1 MVGDA
6 REMERVSTAN
16 PTAVRRTRSKA
27 EKRRIVEETQREG
40 ASVRSVARAY
50 DIPANQL
57 FHWRKQFREGL
68 LGPEAE
74 AAAGSG
80 LVAVRIIGKQQ
91 ARVKPERQSQEDPLV
106 SCSSVGTI
114 QVETGKG
121 RLTVEGAA
129 DPATLRVVLERM
141 LG

>member
-1 MVGDA
+1 ML
-6 REMERVSTAN
+6 EKMERVSTAN

-27 EKRRIVEETQREG
+27 AKRRIVEETQREG

-57 FHWRKQFREGL
+57 FHWRKLYREGL
-68 LGPEAE
+68 LGTEAE
-74 AAAGSG
+74 AATGWG
-80 LVAVRIIGKQQ
+80 LVAVRIVGEPQLRAKQERHNQ
-91 ARVKPERQSQEDPLV
+91 ADQPVNR
-106 SCSSVGTI
+106 SSAGTI
-114 QVETGKG
+114 QIETGKG

>member
-1 MVGDA
+1 M
-6 REMERVSTAN
+6 
-16 PTAVRRTRSKA
+16 
-27 EKRRIVEETQREG
+27 VEETQREG

-57 FHWRKQFREGL
+57 FHWRKLYREGL
-68 LGPEAE
+68 LGTEAE

-80 LVAVRIIGKQQ
+80 LVAVRIIGEQPKVKQE
-91 ARVKPERQSQEDPLV
+91 KQSQGDPLE
-106 SCSSVGTI
+106 SRCSVGTI
-114 QVETGKG
+114 QIETGKG
-121 RLTVEGAA
+121 RLTIEGAA

>member
-1 MVGDA
+1 ML
-6 REMERVSTAN
+6 EKMERVSTAK

-57 FHWRKQFREGL
+57 FHWRKLYREGL
-68 LGPEAE
+68 LGTEAE

-80 LVAVRIIGKQQ
+80 LVAVRIIGEQQPKVKQE
-91 ARVKPERQSQEDPLV
+91 KQSQGDPLV
-106 SCSSVGTI
+106 SRSSVGAI
-114 QVETGKG
+114 QIETGKG
-121 RLTVEGAA
+121 RLTVEGAV
-129 DPATLRVVLERM
+129 DPATLRAVLERM

>member
-1 MVGDA
+1 ML
-6 REMERVSTAN
+6 EKMERESTAK
-16 PTAVRRTRSKA
+16 PTAVRRKRSKA

-57 FHWRKQFREGL
+57 FHWRKLYREGL

-74 AAAGSG
+74 AATGSG
-80 LVAVRIIGKQQ
+80 LVAVRITGEQQ
-91 ARVKPERQSQEDPLV
+91 PRVKQEKQSQDPLV
-106 SCSSVGTI
+106 NRCSVGTI
-114 QVETGKG
+114 QIEMGKG
-121 RLTVEGAA
+121 RLTIEGAA
-129 DPATLRVVLERM
+129 DPATLRMVLERM

>member
-1 MVGDA
+1 ML
-6 REMERVSTAN
+6 EKMERVSTAK

-27 EKRRIVEETQREG
+27 EKRRIVEETQRQG

-57 FHWRKQFREGL
+57 FHWRKLYREGL
-68 LGPEAE
+68 LGTEAE
-74 AAAGSG
+74 AATGSG
-80 LVAVRIIGKQQ
+80 LVAVRIIG
-91 ARVKPERQSQEDPLV
+91 ERQPKVKQEKQSQGDPLV
-106 SCSSVGTI
+106 SRSSIGTI
-114 QVETGKG
+114 QIETGKG

-129 DPATLRVVLERM
+129 DPATLRVVLERI

>member
-1 MVGDA
+1 ML
-6 REMERVSTAN
+6 EKMERVSTAK

-57 FHWRKQFREGL
+57 FHWRKLYREGL
-68 LGPEAE
+68 LGTEAE

-80 LVAVRIIGKQQ
+80 LVAVQIIGEQQPNFKQE
-91 ARVKPERQSQEDPLV
+91 KQSQGDPLV
-106 SCSSVGTI
+106 SRSSVGTI
-114 QVETGKG
+114 
-121 RLTVEGAA
+121 LSL
-129 DPATLRVVLERM
+129 PAHRFPKLSIISIVKTSLARM
-141 LG
+141 ESTAV

>member
-1 MVGDA
+1 ML
-6 REMERVSTAN
+6 EKMERVSTAK
-16 PTAVRRTRSKA
+16 PTAIRRTRSKA

-57 FHWRKQFREGL
+57 FHWRKLYREGL
-68 LGPEAE
+68 LGTEAE
-74 AAAGSG
+74 AATGSG
-80 LVAVRIIGKQQ
+80 LVAVRVVGEQQ
-91 ARVKPERQSQEDPLV
+91 PRVKQERQSREDRLV
-106 SCSSVGTI
+106 NRASVGTI
-114 QVETGKG
+114 QIETGKG
-121 RLTVEGAA
+121 RLMVEGAA

>member
-1 MVGDA
+1 ML
-6 REMERVSTAN
+6 EKMERVSTAK

-57 FHWRKQFREGL
+57 FHWRKLYREGL
-68 LGPEAE
+68 LGTEAE

-80 LVAVRIIGKQQ
+80 LVAVRIIGEQQPKVKQE
-91 ARVKPERQSQEDPLV
+91 KQSQGDPLV
-106 SCSSVGTI
+106 SRSSVGTI
-114 QVETGKG
+114 QIETGKG